1 MNNFNIYLPLE
12 KAAFPTGAYE
22 KITDFSPQGA
32 TRTRYKLKGIAS
44 TSTLDRDNEIV
55 SKNCLRMLAG
65 KVGMKKIPIFGNH
78 EHNWEN
84 MLGYT
89 NSAEQN
95 ENALEILITTD
106 YEETNPKVSQLI
118 GKSDGGLPIALSI
131 GGRVL
136 KDHEQTDKISG
147 KKINVI
153 DDVDLLEVSIVGI
166 GANPDAF
173 LSLPDQIAKSL
184 KKVGNNLK
192 EEIGLPEEI
201 QKFAGQA
208 GEVSYG
214 KLGETTIQARC
225 PKCSLPA
232 DLRMVDNQSSHYQ
245 CSTCDLHFDVRNPT
259 KEMTSIPY
267 NNLVNPSTTT
277 IDQDQSVLG
286 RKSAEVELQKGGV
299 METKAEA
306 EKCNKPAE
314 ADEDEK
320 AYKSWLK
327 SYERAVKEGVFK
339 AEGVSGTPGSENA
352 APKNTI
358 GGSGGAAT
366 PVHAKSMAGFE
377 SMKKA
382 FAEEAGAETL
392 VSEQKTDEKEGTSFN
407 HFRAKM
413 LKQR

>member
-1 MNNFNIYLPLE
+1 MNDFNIFVPLE
-12 KAAFPTGAYE
+12 KTAFPSGAYE
-22 KITDFSPQGA
+22 KITEFSPQGA

-65 KVGMKKIPIFGNH
+65 KIGAKKLPIFGNH

-84 MLGYT
+84 MLGYS
-89 NSAEQN
+89 NSAEQT

-106 YEETNPKVSQLI
+106 YEETNPKVAQLI
-118 GKSDGGLPIALSI
+118 GKIDGGLPIALSI
-131 GGRVL
+131 GGRVM
-136 KDHEQTDKISG
+136 KDHEQSDKISG
-147 KKINVI
+147 KKINII
-153 DDVDLLEVSIVGI
+153 DDVDLLETSVVGI

-173 LSLPDQIAKSL
+173 LSLPDQIAKA
-184 KKVGNNLK
+184 LK
-192 EEIGLPEEI
+192 ETGKKTKEGIGLPEEI

-214 KLGETTIQARC
+214 KLGETSIQARC

-232 DLRMVDNQSSHYQ
+232 DLRMIENQTSHYQ

-267 NNLVNPSTTT
+267 NNPINPSTTA

-286 RKSAEVELQKGGV
+286 RKNAEVKLQKGGV
-299 METKAEA
+299 METKAET
-306 EKCNKPAE
+306 EKCSKPVEAE
-314 ADEDEK
+314 EEEK

-339 AEGVSGTPGSENA
+339 AEGISTIPGGENA

-358 GGSGGAAT
+358 GGSGGTA
-366 PVHAKSMAGFE
+366 PVHAKSVNSFE

-382 FAEEAGAETL
+382 FREEAGAETL
-392 VSEQKTDEKEGTSFN
+392 VSENKADEESSTSFSY
-407 HFRAKM
+407 FRNKM